1 MTTLT
6 VFTSFHKVSTKGR
19 QTLREGDPM
28 IKPHVDFT
36 DVTLVM
42 EMMEEVAIVLLDI
55 EAGKVADM

>member
-1 MTTLT
+1 
-6 VFTSFHKVSTKGR
+6 
-19 QTLREGDPM
+19 M